1 MARRKGMMVGKGK
14 KGYHNVVPKDK
25 VVHSQS
31 ARGIKQPQRISPKIS
46 NLDRLASRPNVHV
59 TKLEKS
65 GELTNEQARAL
76 RSLIWVYHKD
86 QKIWSVGHGETKFVM
101 DALDL
106 SRKKA
111 DELIM
116 KVLNELDR
124 ENELDRDEAQRQED
138 IAMNQMENIHNEFGD
153 NPDFMPE
160 DRQS

>member
-1 MARRKGMMVGKGK
+1 MVGKGK

-124 ENELDRDEAQRQED
+124 DEAQRQED

>member
-1 MARRKGMMVGKGK
+1 MVGKGK